1 MKNSYFKYV
10 FFGVILVLVVASII
24 KINVDKNNPNK
35 NQKANTTAEIID
47 ENKESEINLAIA
59 SLDNI
64 NPIISKNKYVQD
76 ISKLIFEPLVNL
88 SQDYKAE
95 QCLAKE
101 WAKTDNNTY
110 IIKLKENIKWSN
122 GEKFTA
128 SDVKFTVDR
137 LKENSSI
144 YSYNVEHV
152 IGLDIVDDY
161 TIKIALDR
169 EIPFFEYNLTFPIL
183 NEKYYDGEDF
193 YNTEKNNT
201 TIGTGMY
208 KISNIENGKI
218 ILERNSNWWNLKDSK
233 LPISKIN
240 INLYGSIGEVYNA
253 FKIGNVDLL
262 GITNMD
268 YQQYI
273 GTIGYNS
280 KEYAGREHDFL
291 ALNTQSEILSQ
302 VEVRKA
308 ISLSIDRDNII
319 SNIYGNKRV
328 KSSFPLD
335 HGNWLCNGL
344 DTNIDY
350 NPENANQILSENG
363 WEYRNNSWQK
373 VINGKNKKINIKLV
387 VRASDAQK
395 VVVANT
401 ITSMLD
407 SRGIR
412 VNVVQASD
420 TQYNNYLSAKNYD
433 MILCSRYLSLSP
445 DLTTYFGNNNLANF
459 YTDELQSIIQEVN
472 NTTDEN
478 KLKEDYKKLFDM
490 YKNTIPY
497 ISLYSNKNATVYNT
511 SLVGEI
517 NPNWF
522 NLFYNINTWYK

>member
-1 MKNSYFKYV
+1 M
-10 FFGVILVLVVASII
+10 I
-24 KINVDKNNPNK
+24 
-35 NQKANTTAEIID
+35 
-47 ENKESEINLAIA
+47 
-59 SLDNI
+59 
-64 NPIISKNKYVQD
+64 
-76 ISKLIFEPLVNL
+76 
-88 SQDYKAE
+88 
-95 QCLAKE
+95 
-101 WAKTDNNTY
+101 
-110 IIKLKENIKWSN
+110 
-122 GEKFTA
+122 
-128 SDVKFTVDR
+128 
-137 LKENSSI
+137 
-144 YSYNVEHV
+144 
-152 IGLDIVDDY
+152 
-161 TIKIALDR
+161 
-169 EIPFFEYNLTFPIL
+169 
-183 NEKYYDGEDF
+183 
-193 YNTEKNNT
+193 
-201 TIGTGMY
+201 
-208 KISNIENGKI
+208 
-218 ILERNSNWWNLKDSK
+218 
-233 LPISKIN
+233 
-240 INLYGSIGEVYNA
+240 
-253 FKIGNVDLL
+253 
-262 GITNMD
+262 
-268 YQQYI
+268 
-273 GTIGYNS
+273 
-280 KEYAGREHDFL
+280 FL

-335 HGNWLCNGL
+335 YGNWLCNGL

-350 NPENANQILSENG
+350 NPENANQLLSENG
-363 WEYRNNSWQK
+363 WEYRNNNWQK
-373 VINGKNKKINIKLV
+373 VINGKNKKLNIKLV

-395 VVVANT
+395 VAVANT
-401 ITSMLD
+401 IASMLD